1 MIGEH
6 FGHVFDKPLGRL
18 ARRIPVSPNVL
29 TVTGFLITVCASI
42 VLVSNVRLGG
52 LLLIS
57 GGIFDIL
64 DGVVA
69 RVQGRATLF
78 GAFLDSYLDR
88 YADGCLLVGLAVSFF
103 RTGNLQGILLC
114 LSALVG
120 AFMVSYARARAEGL
134 GINCKTGIMERPERL
149 VVLAFGTVSGILIPS
164 LWALSVLTHLT
175 ALQRLHRVWRASAG
189 G

>member
-18 ARRIPVSPNVL
+18 ARHIPVSPNVL
-29 TVTGFLITVCASI
+29 TVTGFLVTVCAS
-42 VLVSNVRLGG
+42 VLLVSNVRLGG
-52 LLLIS
+52 LLLVV

-64 DGVVA
+64 DGIVA

-88 YADGCLLVGLAVSFF
+88 YADGFLLVGLAAGFF
-103 RTGNLQGILLC
+103 RTGNLQGVLLC
-114 LSALVG
+114 LSSLIG

-134 GINCKTGIMERPERL
+134 GIDCKVGVMERPERL
-149 VVLAFGTVSGILIPS
+149 AVLAFGTVSGILTPS
-164 LWALSVLTHLT
+164 LWVLSLLSHFT
-175 ALQRLHRVWRASAG
+175 ALQRLRRVWRAAAEG
-189 G
+189 